1 VIDTGPVIKKLETG
15 PVIRVDPALARELK
29 SSRWRTLGSD
39 RRPTGWAANEAER
52 CTSCCGTTIERR
64 CMLRDGHVGLHAWRS
79 LGGLRVFEW
88 G

>member
-1 VIDTGPVIKKLETG
+1 MIDTGPVIKKLETG
-15 PVIRVDPALARELK
+15 PVIRVDPQLARELK

-39 RRPTGWAANEAER
+39 TRRTTGWAAHEGER
-52 CTSCCGTTIERR
+52 CGSACGNERH
-64 CMLRDGHVGLHAWRS
+64 CMLRAGHLGLHAWRS